1 MKTFAL
7 ALAFAAFGLAADQE
21 LVNMLPQ
28 GARMVAG
35 MNMSQSMNSPFGRYL
50 LSQMKT
56 DDDGLRKFI
65 DLTGFDPRR
74 DLRELVVANYDGSTP
89 AKGQT
94 LVVARG
100 NFDPVRV
107 RAALLKEQGKSEAF
121 NGFDLLSNKE
131 GNSGIAFLNGAT
143 AVAGDLPLVKGALAK
158 SGGHLAADIQARIND
173 MSGRYD
179 AWIFTTTPM
188 SSFTG
193 KLPDKKADQTFKTG
207 QLLSGIMNANGGI
220 KFGNTVQ
227 LEAELFARSEKDA
240 QALHDVFKFVTGMI
254 QLNQDNPEAKSEGLA
269 ALVDGM
275 RVSANGS
282 RVVVN
287 MSVPEV
293 EIERMLDSGK
303 GSRRGGPSV
312 I

>member
-1 MKTFAL
+1 MMKTVVL
-7 ALAFAAFGLAADQE
+7 SLAFAMAGLAADQE
-21 LVNMLPQ
+21 LVNMLPA
-28 GARMVAG
+28 GARVVAG
-35 MNMSQSMNSPFGRYL
+35 MNMSQSLSSPFGRYL

-74 DLRELVVANYDGSTP
+74 DLRELVVANYDGANP

-100 NFDPVRV
+100 NFDAARV
-107 RAALLKEQGKSEAF
+107 RAAFLKDNGRSETF
-121 NGFDLLSNKE
+121 NGFDILTSGE
-131 GNSGIAFLNGAT
+131 GSGALAFLNGST
-143 AVAGDLPLVKGALAK
+143 AVAGDPPRVKEALAK
-158 SGGHLAADIQARIND
+158 SGGRLAGDIQARITD

-193 KLPDKKADQTFKTG
+193 KLPGNKADQTFKTG
-207 QLLSGIMNANGGI
+207 QLLQGITNANGGV
-220 KFGNTVQ
+220 KFGNTIQ
-227 LEAELFARSEKDA
+227 MDAELFARSDKDA

-254 QLNQDNPEAKSEGLA
+254 QLNKDNPEAKSEGLA
-269 ALVDGM
+269 ALVEGL
-275 RVSANGS
+275 RVSASGS
-282 RVVVN
+282 KVIVN
-287 MSVPEV
+287 MSVPQS
-293 EIERMLDSGK
+293 EIEKMIDASKSGQK
-303 GSRRGGPSV
+303 RARV